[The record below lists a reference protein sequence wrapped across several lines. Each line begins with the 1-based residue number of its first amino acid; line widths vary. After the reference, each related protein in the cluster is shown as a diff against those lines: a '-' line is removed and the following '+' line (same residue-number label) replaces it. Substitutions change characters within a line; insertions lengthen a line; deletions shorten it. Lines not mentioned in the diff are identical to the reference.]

1 MKSTSDKIYFLKN
14 KIKQLEKL
22 YLPNWLFWNQ
32 ELN

>member
-1 MKSTSDKIYFLKN
+1 MKSTSDEIYFLN

>member
-1 MKSTSDKIYFLKN
+1 MKSTSDEIYFLN

-22 YLPNWLFWNQ
+22 YLPEWLFWNQ

>member
-1 MKSTSDKIYFLKN
+1 MKSTSDEIYFLN

-22 YLPNWLFWNQ
+22 YLPKWLFWNQ

>member
-1 MKSTSDKIYFLKN
+1 MKSTSDEIYILN

-22 YLPNWLFWNQ
+22 YLPEWLFWNQ